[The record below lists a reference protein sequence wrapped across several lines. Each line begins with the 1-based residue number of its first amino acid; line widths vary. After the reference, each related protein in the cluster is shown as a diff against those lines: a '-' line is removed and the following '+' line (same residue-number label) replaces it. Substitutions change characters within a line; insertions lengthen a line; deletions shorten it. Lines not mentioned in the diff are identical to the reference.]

1 MSEMIDL
8 HHVERRAWRLYFQ
21 DGLWDIFL
29 GLLFLGTGLRALTGN
44 LWFYLLVRFLC
55 TVPAVDEEALAR
67 AVDNGRP

>member
-44 LWFYLLVRFLC
+44 LWFYLLVLAG
-55 TVPAVDEEALAR
+55 VLALILGKRWITLPMTA
-67 AVDNGRP
+67 P

>member
-29 GLLFLGTGLRALTGN
+29 GLLFLGWGCER
-44 LWFYLLVRFLC
+44 
-55 TVPAVDEEALAR
+55 
-67 AVDNGRP
+67 